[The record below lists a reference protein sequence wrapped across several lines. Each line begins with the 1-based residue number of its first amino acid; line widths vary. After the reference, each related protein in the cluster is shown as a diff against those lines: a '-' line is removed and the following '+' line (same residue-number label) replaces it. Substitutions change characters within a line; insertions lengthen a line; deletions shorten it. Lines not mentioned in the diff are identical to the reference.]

1 MYAKA
6 SVKAFLPKFSAEN
19 SHNLNNMLSAMNPE
33 DFTLPG
39 PHDVHQN
46 PSRAVSNII
55 SPYLSPLNE
64 TGAEAATITSGSM
77 DPIAPGPMEIQKI
90 TVKVDRPFYFFI
102 REFSTDACIM
112 SGRICNL

>member
-19 SHNLNNMLSAMNPE
+19 SHNLNNMLSAMNLGGL
-33 DFTLPG
+33 TLPG
-39 PHDVHQN
+39 LTMFTKPVTGGIQYN
-46 PSRAVSNII
+46 QSVSFT
-55 SPYLSPLNE
+55 LNE

>member
-1 MYAKA
+1 
-6 SVKAFLPKFSAEN
+6 
-19 SHNLNNMLSAMNPE
+19 MLYY
-33 DFTLPG
+33 
-39 PHDVHQN
+39 VH
-46 PSRAVSNII
+46 SS
-55 SPYLSPLNE
+55 L
-64 TGAEAATITSGSM
+64 SM